1 MDMSTDLDTTVH
13 VLLVEDNADYA
24 SELVA
29 FLGNHGLHTVWVN
42 TLDDLARRVADL
54 NPAVL
59 VLDQFVGGRDSLMI
73 ISNLRG
79 GFQGGVMVLTG
90 NQDPFDRI
98 VALETGADDFVA
110 KSLGPRELLA
120 RVRAVSRR
128 TASASSA
135 DNVMTEPDPPLPRA
149 STNSHWRVDMR
160 RMEIVTPSGMPLRL
174 TRTEFQALILMIR
187 AAGELVTRDTLSVEV
202 LRRPFSPFDRSVDNM
217 VSRIRRTLK
226 PHLGGQEAINAVRG
240 QGYVFCL
247 PGRIELSPYAGEPKE
262 A

>member
-1 MDMSTDLDTTVH
+1 MSTQPGSSVN

-24 SELVA
+24 SELVE
-29 FLGNHGLHTVWVN
+29 FLGSHGLRTVWID

-54 NPAVL
+54 SPTVL

-73 ISNLRG
+73 ISALRR

-128 TASASSA
+128 AASATAA
-135 DNVMTEPDPPLPRA
+135 DTATEAEAPPRA
-149 STNSHWRVDMR
+149 SNSPWKLDPRRV
-160 RMEIVTPSGMPLRL
+160 EVL
-174 TRTEFQALILMIR
+174 IR
-187 AAGELVTRDTLSVEV
+187 ASGELVTRDTLSAEV
-202 LRRPFSPFDRSVDNM
+202 LKRQFSPFDRSVDNM
-217 VSRIRRTLK
+217 VSRIRRALK
-226 PHLGGQEAINAVRG
+226 PHLGGQEAINAIRG
-240 QGYVFCL
+240 QGYVFSM
-247 PGRIELSPYAGEPKE
+247 PGPIELVSPASDEPDE
-262 A
+262 P